1 MLLLEDK
8 LARRF
13 ILVFFSV
20 ALISNIIPDLGKTW
34 NHIWF
39 KDMCKMSVNT
49 STRKRK
55 RFDSY
60 TDDDDIFE
68 HDCEYKNYFTFS
80 VNFPEPPKPL
90 YP

>member
-1 MLLLEDK
+1 MSTLTFRYEVPQHAIDMHAH
-8 LARRF
+8 LATYW
-13 ILVFFSV
+13 
-20 ALISNIIPDLGKTW
+20 NIHKTW

-80 VNFPEPPKPL
+80 VNFPDPPKPL